1 MTGNRNHAIDSVS
14 GAGAISSVDMI
25 ELVASAILA
34 VAVGMGLYLLRIW
47 LI

>member
-1 MTGNRNHAIDSVS
+1 
-14 GAGAISSVDMI
+14 MI

-34 VAVGMGLYLLRIW
+34 VGVGMGLYLLRIW